1 MYSSLMTR
9 AIGIKDFTL
18 EESIAL
24 AADTGFEGVWFD
36 ITSAKALADEHG
48 VEYVKELF
56 SSRGVRPGGWGATVR
71 WQDDTKRDADLEAL
85 APLAEFGVELGN
97 PFTTTGIMPGND
109 ERPYGEQYAF
119 ILERLRPFAE
129 VLKAAGVRL
138 GIEFIAP
145 KTLRNR
151 FKHEFIYSMPDMLQL
166 GRDVGTGNVGVLFD
180 VWHHYTAHG
189 TVADLDTIT
198 RDDVQ
203 VVHVNDAP
211 EGIEIDE
218 QQDSARLLPM
228 ESGVIDA
235 PAMIARLDQLGFNGP
250 VIAEP
255 FSARLNTIAETDPVA
270 AATETSASIKKLFK
284 AAGIPTSS

>member
-1 MYSSLMTR
+1 MYASLMTR
-9 AIGIKDFTL
+9 AIGIKDFSL

-24 AADTGFEGVWFD
+24 AADTGFQGVWFD
-36 ITSAKALADEHG
+36 IKSAREMADEHS
-48 VEYVKELF
+48 VDYVKELF
-56 SSRGVRPGGWGATVR
+56 SSRGIRPGGWGATVR
-71 WQDDTKRDADLEAL
+71 WQDDAHREADLEAL

-97 PFTTTGIMPGND
+97 PFTTTGIMPGHD
-109 ERPYGEQYAF
+109 ERTYDEQYAF
-119 ILERLRPFAE
+119 ILERLRPYAE

-211 EGIEIDE
+211 EGLEIDE
-218 QQDSARLLPM
+218 QQDQARTLPM
-228 ESGVIDA
+228 ETGVIDA
-235 PAMIARLDQLGFNGP
+235 PAMIAKLDQLGFNGP

-255 FSARLNTIAETDPVA
+255 FSARVNELAGSDPVA
-270 AATETSASIKKLFK
+270 AATETSRSIKKLLK
-284 AAGIPTSS
+284 AAGIPS

>member
-9 AIGIKDFTL
+9 AIGIKDFSL

-24 AADTGFEGVWFD
+24 AADTGFKGVWFD
-36 ITSAKALADEHG
+36 IKTAKSLADEHD
-48 VEYVKELF
+48 VNYVKGLF
-56 SSRGVRPGGWGATVR
+56 SSRGIRPGGWGAPVR
-71 WQDDTKRDADLEAL
+71 WQDDINRDADLEAL
-85 APLAEFGVELGN
+85 APLAELGAELGN

-109 ERPYGEQYAF
+109 ERPFDEQYAF
-119 ILERLRPFAE
+119 ILERLRPYAE

-151 FKHEFIYSMPDMLQL
+151 FKHEFIYSMPDMLKL

-189 TVADLDTIT
+189 TVADVDDIT
-198 RDDVQ
+198 RNDVQ

-211 EGIEIDE
+211 KGLDIDE
-218 QQDSARLLPM
+218 QQDHARTLPM
-228 ESGVIDA
+228 ETGVIDA
-235 PAMIARLDQLGFNGP
+235 PAMIARLDQMGFDGP

-255 FSARLNTIAETDPVA
+255 FSARINTIAETDPVA
-270 AATETSASIKKLFK
+270 AAAETSASIRKLFK
-284 AAGIPTSS
+284 AAGISS